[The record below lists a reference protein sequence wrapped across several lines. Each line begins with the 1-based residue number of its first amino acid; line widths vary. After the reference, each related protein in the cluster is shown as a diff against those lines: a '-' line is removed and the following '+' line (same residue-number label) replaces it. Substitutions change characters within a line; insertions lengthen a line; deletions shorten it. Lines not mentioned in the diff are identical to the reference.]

1 MANTPARTTKKVTKE
16 IVDLELVG
24 EIDTTDETFVARVFG
39 EEEFTFSTDI
49 NGFLL
54 LTATRGGDEFVRLMD
69 SMVVV
74 DTDGMTKKGEIE
86 AARDAERE
94 RFHKVLAGQK
104 HLTIERLASFVGEL
118 MEIAGNED
126 GENSSTD

>member
-1 MANTPARTTKKVTKE
+1 MANTPARTTKKATKE

-39 EEEFTFSTDI
+39 DDEFTFSTDI

-69 SMVVV
+69 SLVVV
-74 DTDGMTKKGEIE
+74 DTDGLTKKAEIE

-94 RFHKVLAGQK
+94 RFHNVLASQK
-104 HLTIERLASFVGEL
+104 HLTIERLATFVGEL

>member
-74 DTDGMTKKGEIE
+74 DTGGLSGKRDIE

-94 RFHKVLAGQK
+94 RFHNILAAQK